1 MLLLLSFPLIGTSG
15 MVPNFC
21 LEMSEDECRRNTGG
35 AGSRF
40 WGRGEKE
47 DRVRWA
53 GLQMGR
59 AENGRGQTW
68 AQSKQVIQSHSSA
81 SLLQHRNLQE
91 GESQAS
97 SRGRHP
103 AVGNT
108 Q

>member
-1 MLLLLSFPLIGTSG
+1 MPAQH
-15 MVPNFC
+15 
-21 LEMSEDECRRNTGG
+21 RGG
-35 AGSRF
+35 RVTVLG
-40 WGRGEKE
+40 GGGEKE

-59 AENGRGQTW
+59 AEVGRGQTW

-97 SRGRHP
+97 SRGRH
-103 AVGNT
+103 
-108 Q
+108 

>member
-1 MLLLLSFPLIGTSG
+1 ME
-15 MVPNFC
+15 N
-21 LEMSEDECRRNTGG
+21 
-35 AGSRF
+35 
-40 WGRGEKE
+40 
-47 DRVRWA
+47 RVRWV

-97 SRGRHP
+97 SRGQHP
-103 AVGNT
+103 AAPSSGQDTVT
-108 Q
+108 QSSIQQHPAGFSKECCVTGCYIQ